1 MSVDADVF
9 MSYTDCMIMEPYL
22 HLQITVYDIGD
33 DESTHSIDEAILTA
47 LLKGSLI

>member
-1 MSVDADVF
+1 MQMFSCDIQIA
-9 MSYTDCMIMEPYL
+9 TKPYL

-33 DESTHSIDEAILTA
+33 DESTRSIDEAILTA